1 MIAKVNAKNKTKLIV
16 EKVLDMIAQGEF
28 KTGEQ
33 LPPENVLSR
42 EFGVSRTTL
51 RESFKQLSA
60 MGIVVIRQG
69 EGTFV
74 NKISPSN
81 LIEPLMPLMLLD
93 MSDYDIDEIYEARS
107 CLESSIAQIAAT
119 KRTEEDLEELR
130 NLLNLMDSC
139 LSNEDFEHY
148 SQLDLQFH
156 TKIAEASKNR
166 IMISMYMML
175 NEVRTRSIRI
185 SNLCHS
191 FVNYSIMKHKEIFNA
206 LDRQDVVNIA
216 SIVNTHLAF
225 SRQINMEA
233 IHSTNKPEQ
242 QNMEAHQH
250 V

>member
-1 MIAKVNAKNKTKLIV
+1 MIAKVNAKNKTNMIV
-16 EKVLDMIAQGEF
+16 EKVLDMIVQGEY
-28 KTGEQ
+28 KVGEQ

-51 RESFKQLSA
+51 RESFKQLSV
-60 MGIVVIRQG
+60 MGIITIRQG

-74 NKISPSN
+74 NRISPSN

-93 MSDYDIDEIYEARS
+93 MNDSDIDEIYEARS

-119 KRTEEDLEELR
+119 KRTEEDIDELR
-130 NLLNLMDSC
+130 NLLNLMDAC
-139 LSNEDFEHY
+139 LLNEDFEHY

-185 SNLCHS
+185 SNLGHS

-206 LDRQDVVNIA
+206 LDQRDVINIA

-225 SRQINMEA
+225 SRQINMKA
-233 IHSTNKPEQ
+233 IHSTKTTEQ
-242 QNMEAHQH
+242 KNTEVQTH